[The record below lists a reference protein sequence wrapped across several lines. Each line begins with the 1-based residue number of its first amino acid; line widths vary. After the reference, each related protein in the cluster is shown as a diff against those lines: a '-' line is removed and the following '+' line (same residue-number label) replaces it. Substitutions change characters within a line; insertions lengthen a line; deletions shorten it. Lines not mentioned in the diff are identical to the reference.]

1 MKLNEPIFSDNEFF
15 SWMQTLAKTGKTS
28 GDNQTLVLADFTA
41 LNKRRM
47 SRINKTIDLDAQL
60 LKVLD
65 TISEEQQWVVITE
78 AWCGDS
84 AQSLPVIG
92 KIAGYSEKIT
102 LKIVLRDENPELM
115 DQYLTNGSK
124 SIPKLVVFDGMGTEL
139 FTWGPRP
146 APAQELLTNWKNEPA
161 GRNWEVFE
169 TELHT
174 WYARDKTKTIQQEFI
189 QLLSNL

>member
-1 MKLNEPIFSDNEFF
+1 MKLNKPVFNYNEFF
-15 SWMQTLAKTGKTS
+15 DWMQILAKTGKTS

-47 SRINKTIDLDAQL
+47 SRINKTIALDAEL

-92 KIAGYSEKIT
+92 KIAEYSEKVT

-115 DQYLTNGSK
+115 ESYHTSGSK

-146 APAQELLTNWKNEPA
+146 EPAQELLTNWKNEPA
-161 GRNWEVFE
+161 GRNWEAFE

-174 WYARDKTKTIQQEFI
+174 WYAKDKTKTTQQEFI
-189 QLLSNL
+189 QFLSTL